1 MCFAKGRSPKLSSL
15 SPGQRRSH
23 SGPTLQS
30 QKALDAVAA
39 AGDQTTQYR
48 QVQLDLTEERTAVAA
63 VSWLQTEKGLK
74 PLFTEWEPL
83 ETEAETAGAKYCA
96 AVFFHLCTAGAHER
110 S

>member
-48 QVQLDLTEERTAVAA
+48 QVQLDLTEERTKSSNLCRSHMMSNV
-63 VSWLQTEKGLK
+63 WLPCSRESL
-74 PLFTEWEPL
+74 
-83 ETEAETAGAKYCA
+83 
-96 AVFFHLCTAGAHER
+96 
-110 S
+110 